1 MLRQGP
7 IPLFVHGVFEYAVA
21 ILLIAAPFLFGF
33 DSDAATALSIVLGVA
48 TLVIAA
54 STQSPTGLAKVIP
67 IPIHVVLDL
76 AAAGLMIGA
85 PFLFGFS
92 GETAPTALL
101 IVLGVVGLLVTI
113 GTRFL
118 PSRAAG
124 SPAA

>member
-7 IPLFVHGVFEYAVA
+7 IPLFVHGVFEYVVG
-21 ILLIAAPFLFGF
+21 ILLIGAPFLFGF

-76 AAAGLMIGA
+76 ASAALMIAA
-85 PFLFGFS
+85 PFLFGFTDES
-92 GETAPTALL
+92 RPTALL
-101 IVLGVVGLLVTI
+101 VVLGVAGLLVTI

-118 PSRAAG
+118 PPRAAG
-124 SPAA
+124 SAAS

>member
-7 IPLFVHGVFEYAVA
+7 IPLFVHGIFEYAVA
-21 ILLIAAPFLFGF
+21 ILLIAAPFVFDF
-33 DSDAATALSIVLGVA
+33 DSDAATALSIVLGVV

-67 IPIHVVLDL
+67 ITIHVVLDL
-76 AAAGLMIGA
+76 AVAALMIAA
-85 PFLFGFS
+85 PFLFGFTDES
-92 GETAPTALL
+92 APTALL

-118 PSRAAG
+118 PPRRAG
-124 SPAA
+124 SAA